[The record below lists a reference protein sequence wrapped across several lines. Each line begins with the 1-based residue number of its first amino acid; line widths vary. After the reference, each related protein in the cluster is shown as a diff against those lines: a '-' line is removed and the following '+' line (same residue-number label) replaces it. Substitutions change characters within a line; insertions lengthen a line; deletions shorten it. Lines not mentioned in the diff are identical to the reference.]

1 MRSNRPP
8 MPGPGEVYRQSSYPI
23 LWIQGI
29 HLPEQLVQRDLRP
42 DITPASNGTVYPLA
56 EPIIPEPNE
65 AVYDPEMDEDED
77 PDSDLDEGGFGTDN
91 GCDDSFLS
99 STDGLQQNAIQM
111 ELELEERE
119 RELALQRE
127 RELEDEGERIKES
140 LQDASALLGFIKQ
153 QVDEAARYPAGH
165 RHLREITGLDAFP
178 TGNFKALLEWAQRR
192 SALDKSKGMVN
203 TWDQRRRGA
212 MFKN

>member
-23 LWIQGI
+23 LWIKGI
-29 HLPEQLVQRDLRP
+29 HPAEQLVQRDLRP
-42 DITPASNGTVYPLA
+42 DTPAPNGTPHLVA
-56 EPIIPEPNE
+56 ELIIPEPNE
-65 AVYDPEMDEDED
+65 AVYDSDVEEDDD
-77 PDSDLDEGGFGTDN
+77 PDSNLDEGGFGGDV

-99 STDGLQQNAIQM
+99 STDSLQQKAIQM
-111 ELELEERE
+111 ELELEERD

-127 RELEDEGERIKES
+127 RELEDEGEQIKES
-140 LQDASALLGFIKQ
+140 LRDASALLGFIKQ
-153 QVDEAARYPAGH
+153 QVDEAAGYPAGH
-165 RHLREITGLDAFP
+165 RHLREIPGLDAFR
-178 TGNFKALLEWAQRR
+178 TGNLKPLLEWAQRM

-203 TWDQRRRGA
+203 TWDQRRRGG